1 MTWVIG
7 ASSLFGYG
15 VMLSD
20 IRVRFPSG
28 RTADIVKKAY
38 PVGPFIVAGF
48 AGSVLIGFK
57 LLESLRE
64 YLVLPPEAVGQNNAW
79 KPQWVGD
86 NWGPMA
92 KGLFDASPAREKR
105 QGSQILLVG
114 VSPDEDI
121 GAPEFRRVYIIRFSN
136 PGFQSGFVRKA
147 FTVCHIGSG
156 GGVDRYKR
164 AIRQHFRLN
173 ASSLRAELGGPGGW
187 AQMLGHTVDLIAVEH
202 PVDGVSPHVHIVV
215 CRLGGFLEGNN
226 DRRSY
231 PSDGSSPIEFR
242 MPDVATDYGEF
253 LRKCQG
259 IGTGAEGAI
268 C

>member
-1 MTWVIG
+1 
-7 ASSLFGYG
+7 
-15 VMLSD
+15 
-20 IRVRFPSG
+20 
-28 RTADIVKKAY
+28 
-38 PVGPFIVAGF
+38 VAGF

-64 YLVLPPEAVGQNNAW
+64 YLVLPPEAIGQNNAW

-86 NWGPMA
+86 NWGAMA
-92 KGLFDASPAREKR
+92 KGLFDASPVREKR
-105 QGSQILLVG
+105 LGSQILLVG

-121 GAPEFRRVYIIRFSN
+121 GAPEFRRVYIIRLSN
-136 PGFQSGFVRKA
+136 PGFQSGFMRKA

-164 AIRQHFRLN
+164 AIRQHFRLD

-187 AQMLGHTVDLIAVEH
+187 AQMLGHTVDLIAGEH

-242 MPDVATDYGEF
+242 MPRCRDKLWRVSPQMPGYWHRSGRRDLLSLLLGQMTVWSCAHAVEDTSLAGRSEH
-253 LRKCQG
+253 RRVRS
-259 IGTGAEGAI
+259 
-268 C
+268 

>member
-1 MTWVIG
+1 MTWIIG

-20 IRVRFPSG
+20 IRVRFSSG
-28 RTADIVKKAY
+28 RTADILKKAY

-64 YLVLPPEAVGQNNAW
+64 YLIPPPEAIRQNGSW
-79 KPQWVGD
+79 KPQWVGE
-86 NWGPMA
+86 NWGPIA
-92 KGLFDASPAREKR
+92 KELFDASPAREKR
-105 QGSQILLVG
+105 LGSQILLVG

-136 PGFQSGFVRKA
+136 PGFNPGFMRKA

-156 GGVDRYKR
+156 GGVDRYKK
-164 AIRQHFRLN
+164 AIRQHFRLD
-173 ASSLRAELGGPGGW
+173 ASSLKWELGGPAGW
-187 AQMLGHTVDLIAVEH
+187 ARMLGQTVDFVAGKH
-202 PVDGVSPHVHIVV
+202 PVDGVSPHVHVVV
-215 CRLGGFLEGNN
+215 CRLGGFLEENN
-226 DRRSY
+226 NRTSY
-231 PSDGSSPIEFR
+231 PSDGSSPIEFK
-242 MPDVATDYGEF
+242 MPDVATSHGEF
-253 LRKCQG
+253 LRRCQA